1 MRKLFGAFV
10 SIVILANQATATV
23 PSTVADPAGAPA
35 PLESTYTLQLNTKS
49 TVAIE
54 VKSTVPAF
62 DNVREHLI
70 DAQYAKLEASA
81 KAKADAI
88 AKAEADAKAKAEAD
102 AKAKLAQS
110 APQANPVVIVPS
122 DDAWGQLRQCEA
134 GGNYARNSG
143 NGYYGAY
150 QFDIGTWGGYGGYA
164 RADLA
169 PPAIQDEKARQ
180 TQSAR
185 GWYPW
190 PACARK
196 LGLI

>member
-10 SIVILANQATATV
+10 SIMILANQATTV
-23 PSTVADPAGAPA
+23 VPNTVADSAKAPA
-35 PLESTYTLQLNTKS
+35 KTEGTYTLTLNTKK
-49 TVAIE
+49 VAPIE
-54 VKSTVPAF
+54 VKSSKSSF
-62 DNVREHLI
+62 NSVREHLI
-70 DAQYAKLEASA
+70 AEQNAKIAAAEEA
-81 KAKADAI
+81 K
-88 AKAEADAKAKAEAD
+88 KAEAAKAAAAKKAVVV
-102 AKAKLAQS
+102 
-110 APQANPVVIVPS
+110 APNPVVTVAS
-122 DDAWGQLRQCEA
+122 GDAWEQLRLCEA

-150 QFDIGTWGGYGGYA
+150 QFDIGTWGGFGGYA

-180 TQSAR
+180 TQHAR

-190 PACARK
+190 PACSRK